1 MSATSICKDEEEVQG
16 MVVFFA
22 LTTIIC
28 VFIIIVLIL
37 GIKVLGEWIKTT
49 HTPPTREEL
58 EGAKKRV
65 LSRLLKKLK

>member
-1 MSATSICKDEEEVQG
+1 MA
-16 MVVFFA
+16 VFFA

-28 VFIIIVLIL
+28 MFIIVILVL
-37 GIKVLGEWIKTT
+37 GIKVLGEWIKTA

-65 LSRLLKKLK
+65 LARLLKKLK